1 MAHRIGVIGGD
12 GIGPE
17 IVAQAVKV
25 MRAAGVDFE
34 EVTFDLGADRYA
46 LDGHVLDD
54 ADLERIRACDAILK
68 GPLGPPIGDT
78 VVPPGTVERGIIL
91 RLRFELDQY
100 INLRPF
106 HGNGLDFVVI
116 RENTE
121 GSYAGEGGFLRKGT
135 PHEIATQG
143 SVNTRMGVE
152 RCVRYA
158 FELAM
163 TRPRRHLTL
172 VHKTNVLTFAG
183 DLWQRTFNEV
193 KAEYPEVET
202 AYNHIDAACIYMVED
217 AQRYDVIVTD
227 NLFGD
232 ILTDLAGAVSGGVGF
247 AGTGN
252 LNPDR
257 TAPSMFE
264 PVHGSAHDSLGTD
277 RVNASSQILSAAM
290 LLEFLGEAEAGARIR
305 KALDDVQSSN
315 PTPNTI
321 GDLVAERV

>member
-1 MAHRIGVIGGD
+1 MVHRIGVIGGD

-25 MRAAGVDFE
+25 MRATGVELD
-34 EVTFDLGADRYA
+34 EVTFDLGADRF
-46 LDGHVLDD
+46 LRDGHVLDD
-54 ADLERIRACDAILK
+54 DDMAAIRACDAILK
-68 GPLGPPIGDT
+68 GPLGPPIGET
-78 VVPPGTVERGIIL
+78 RIPGGTIERGIIL
-91 RLRFELDQY
+91 ALRFALDQY

-135 PHEIATQG
+135 PQEIATQG

-152 RCVRYA
+152 RAVRYA

-193 KAEYPEVET
+193 KAEYPDVQT
-202 AYNHIDAACIYMVED
+202 AYNHIDASCIYLVED
-217 AQRYDVIVTD
+217 PQRYDVIVTD

-232 ILTDLAGAVSGGVGF
+232 ILTDLAGAVTGGVGF

-257 TAPSMFE
+257 TSPSMFE
-264 PVHGSAHDSLGTD
+264 PVHGSAHDSVGTD
-277 RVNASSQILSAAM
+277 RVNPSSQILSAVM
-290 LLEFLGEAEAGARIR
+290 MLEFLGETDAASRIR
-305 KALDDVQSSN
+305 KALDDVLASS
-315 PTPNTI
+315 PVPNTI
-321 GDLVAERV
+321 GDLVARRL

>member
-1 MAHRIGVIGGD
+1 MTYRIGVIGGD
-12 GIGPE
+12 GIGPA
-17 IVAQAVKV
+17 VVDAAVKV
-25 MRAAGVDFE
+25 LHAAGVDFE
-34 EVTFDLGADRYA
+34 EVRLDLGADRYA
-46 LDGHVLDD
+46 RDQHVLDD
-54 ADLERIRACDAILK
+54 DDMALIRSCDALLK

-106 HGNGLDFVVI
+106 AGKGVEFVVV

-143 SVNTRMGVE
+143 SVNTRFGVE
-152 RCVRYA
+152 RCIRYA

-163 TRPRRHLTL
+163 TRERRHLTL

-193 KAEYPEVET
+193 AAECPDVTT
-202 AYNHIDAACIYMVED
+202 AYNHIDASCIYMVE
-217 AQRYDVIVTD
+217 APGRYDVIVTD

-232 ILTDLAGAVSGGVGF
+232 ILTDLAGAVTGGVGF

-257 TAPSMFE
+257 TTPSMFE

-277 RVNASSQILSAAM
+277 RVNPSSQILSAVM
-290 LLEFLGEAEAGARIR
+290 LLEFLGEAEAAARIR
-305 KALDDVQSSN
+305 KALDDVIASN
-315 PTPNTI
+315 PVPVTI

>member
-1 MAHRIGVIGGD
+1 VAHRIGVIGGD

-34 EVTFDLGADRYA
+34 EVTFDLGADRFA

-91 RLRFELDQY
+91 KLRFDLDQY

-193 KAEYPEVET
+193 KAEYPDVAT

-305 KALDDVQSSN
+305 KALDDVLSSN